1 MDNITNV
8 KIVECDES
16 MYIKPARMLYE
27 QNGVK
32 KSWDLMRIHD
42 SVSIIIFNVSREVL
56 VFVKQFRPAVYYAEV
71 KDENCEEE
79 IDTKKYPA
87 SLGMTI
93 ELCAGIVDK
102 VQSLEET
109 ARDEILEECGY
120 SVPLT
125 LLQKVTSYR
134 SGVGVT
140 GSIQTLFY
148 VEVTDSMKV
157 SQGGGNSYEGEYIEV
172 IELNLEQA
180 CSLIYDEKVP
190 RPTSLVLALMWFFRN
205 KTSSRIVQ
213 KL

>member
-16 MYIKPARMLYE
+16 MYLKPARMLYE
-27 QNGVK
+27 QNGIK

-42 SVSIIIFNVSREVL
+42 SVGIIIFNVTREVL
-56 VFVKQFRPAVYYAEV
+56 LFVKQFRPAVYYAEV

-79 IDTKKYPA
+79 IDTKKYPPN
-87 SLGMTI
+87 LGMTI

-102 VQSLEET
+102 VQSLAET

-125 LLQKVTSYR
+125 SLQRVTSYR

-140 GSIQTLFY
+140 GSNQTLFY

-157 SQGGGNSYEGEYIEV
+157 SQGGGNNYEGEYIEV
-172 IELNLEQA
+172 IEMDLEQA
-180 CSLIYDEKVP
+180 YSLIYDEKVP
-190 RPTSLVLALMWFFRN
+190 RPASLMLALMWFFRN
-205 KTSSRIVQ
+205 KTSRIVQ

>member
-16 MYIKPARMLYE
+16 MYLKPARMLYE
-27 QNGVK
+27 QNGIK

-42 SVSIIIFNVSREVL
+42 SVGIIIFNVTREVL
-56 VFVKQFRPAVYYAEV
+56 LFVKQFRP
-71 KDENCEEE
+71 
-79 IDTKKYPA
+79 
-87 SLGMTI
+87 GMTI

-102 VQSLEET
+102 VQSLAET

-125 LLQKVTSYR
+125 SLQRVTSYR

-140 GSIQTLFY
+140 GSNQTLFY

-157 SQGGGNSYEGEYIEV
+157 SQGGGNNYEGEYIEV
-172 IELNLEQA
+172 IEMDLEQA
-180 CSLIYDEKVP
+180 YSLIYDEKVP
-190 RPTSLVLALMWFFRN
+190 RPASLMLALMWFFRN
-205 KTSSRIVQ
+205 KTSRIVQ